1 VSAPRIAPAAELDPW
16 RDQRARYGL
25 NTLVRVID
33 LEHERQE
40 FVLLNPKDRDDLR
53 DLALDGAT
61 ILLPKAA
68 RSAAEIAG
76 IVQRYDA
83 LYWADPKNNQTRIS
97 VLDRERSLS

>member
-1 VSAPRIAPAAELDPW
+1 VSGPELDPW

-33 LEHERQE
+33 LERERQE
-40 FVLLNPKDRDDLR
+40 FVLLNPRDRDDLR

-61 ILLPKAA
+61 IVLPKAE
-68 RSAAEIAG
+68 RSAAEIAE
-76 IVQRYDA
+76 IVSRYDA